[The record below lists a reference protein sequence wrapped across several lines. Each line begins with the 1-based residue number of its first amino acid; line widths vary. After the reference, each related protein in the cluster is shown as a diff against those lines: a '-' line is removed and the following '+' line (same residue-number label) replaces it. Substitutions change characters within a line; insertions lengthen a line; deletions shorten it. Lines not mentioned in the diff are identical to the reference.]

1 MVICEVK
8 TRTSDRFGSP
18 IEAVTPAKVRRLR
31 RLAAE
36 WLAQDRS
43 TGEGRRS
50 LDVRF
55 DVASVT
61 FSRGQLLVDVVEGAF

>member
-1 MVICEVK
+1 VICEVK
-8 TRTSDRFGSP
+8 TRTSDRFGAP

-31 RLAAE
+31 RLGAE
-36 WLAQDRS
+36 WLAQAQS
-43 TGEGRRS
+43 SGEIRPG

-61 FSRGQLLVDVVEGAF
+61 LSSGELVVEVVEEAF

>member
-1 MVICEVK
+1 VICEVK

-18 IEAVTPAKVRRLR
+18 IEAVTPTKVRRLR

-36 WLAQDRS
+36 WLAQAQNS
-43 TGEGRRS
+43 GEVRRG

>member
-1 MVICEVK
+1 VICEVK

-18 IEAVTPAKVRRLR
+18 IEAVTPTKVRRLR
-31 RLAAE
+31 RLATE
-36 WLAQDRS
+36 WLTRAQS
-43 TGEGRRS
+43 SGEVRRR

-61 FSRGQLLVDVVEGAF
+61 FSRGELLIDVVEEAF